1 MSKEIKK
8 SDFVQS
14 LEKGLNVICAF
25 DSDDVQMTL
34 SDVAKKVNLT
44 RANAR
49 RILLTLQRLGY
60 VNSLDSKLFFLSP
73 KVLHLGYSYLSGLAF
88 RDLALPYMQELA
100 HEVNESCS
108 LSVLDETDIVYIA
121 RVHTKRIMTISLGVG
136 TRLPAYATSMGKVL
150 LSGLDPVDASKR
162 ISTITFKELTP
173 YTLSKHKFLK
183 QLDQVRKQGWAISDQ
198 ELEIGVRSIA
208 CPIQDKNGKIIAAMN
223 ISGHASR
230 VSLEDLRAKYF
241 PRLKGKADQIEQ
253 ALMTV

>member
-1 MSKEIKK
+1 MSEEIKK

-14 LEKGLNVICAF
+14 LEKGLNVIRAF
-25 DSDDVQMTL
+25 DADHVQMTL
-34 SDVAKKVNLT
+34 SDVARKAELT
-44 RANAR
+44 RANSR

-60 VNSLDSKLFFLSP
+60 VTSIDSRLFFLSP
-73 KVLHLGYSYLSGLAF
+73 KVLSLGYTYLSGLPF
-88 RDLALPYMQELA
+88 REVALPYMQELA

-121 RVHTKRIMTISLGVG
+121 RVHTKRIMTISVGVG

-150 LSGLDPVDASKR
+150 LSGLDPIEASKL
-162 ISTITFKELTP
+162 IDTIAFEELTP
-173 YTLSKHKFLK
+173 FTLSKNKFLK
-183 QLDQVRKQGWAISDQ
+183 HLGQVRKQGWATSDQ

-208 CPIQDKNGKIIAAMN
+208 CPVHDKKGKIIAAMN

-241 PRLKGKADQIEQ
+241 PGLKGKADQIEQ
-253 ALMTV
+253 ALINI